1 MASSKMRS
9 DESRE
14 TLAALAFAGFEE
26 LTKPGKKAVL
36 TTCLP
41 TDRKDFQ
48 SREFRAIMSNN
59 QITGCSGAGTAPHL
73 GYYTAYP
80 LGSFPFAQSP

>member
-1 MASSKMRS
+1 MVSSNARS
-9 DESRE
+9 GESRE

-26 LTKPGKKAVL
+26 LTEPGKNAVL

-41 TDRKDFQ
+41 TDRKIFQ

-59 QITGCSGAGTAPHL
+59 QISGCSGAGTAPHL
-73 GYYTAYP
+73 GHGGPSLKPGT
-80 LGSFPFAQSP
+80 

>member
-1 MASSKMRS
+1 MVSSNARS
-9 DESRE
+9 GESRE
-14 TLAALAFAGFEE
+14 TLAALALAGFAE

-41 TDRKDFQ
+41 TDRKNFQ

-59 QITGCSGAGTAPHL
+59 QISGCSGAGTAPHWENTPSRIKQL
-73 GYYTAYP
+73 NNRV
-80 LGSFPFAQSP
+80 